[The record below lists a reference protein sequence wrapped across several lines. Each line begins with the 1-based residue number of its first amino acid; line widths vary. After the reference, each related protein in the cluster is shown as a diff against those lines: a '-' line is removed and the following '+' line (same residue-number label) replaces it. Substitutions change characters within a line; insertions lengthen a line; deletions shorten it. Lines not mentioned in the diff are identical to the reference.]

1 MSVFYNKK
9 TFLGLFLC
17 LFWVKNEIFAQT
29 FTDAILMQK
38 GQVCAAVMGG
48 QDSWKNYWE
57 GALKRDN
64 PNLGSVTSTSVMP
77 MFALGLTDK
86 INLIA
91 GVPFLKNAA
100 SAGTLKAESGFQD
113 FSLGLKYKPI
123 SKKIGPGT
131 IDLLGMAAFSMPTHK
146 YKADYLP
153 LCLGL
158 GAKQGTLRG
167 IFQYK
172 LNVGLLVGAQIG
184 YTSRSNTK
192 IDRTFYFVGDTP
204 YYTNEVDMPNVVDYS
219 ANIGFLNKSL
229 KINLIYSIM
238 DTKSTSDIRRN
249 DMPFI
254 SNNMDAT
261 RISGLIQYYLPKNH
275 KLSILLMGGSTLSGR
290 NVGQA
295 TSIGGGIAYQ
305 FGVFGGAKS
314 E

>member
-1 MSVFYNKK
+1 MGTFLNKK
-9 TFLGLFLC
+9 YFFGLLLL
-17 LFWVKNEIFAQT
+17 LFETKSQVFAQT

-38 GQVCAAVMGG
+38 GQVCAAVMSGN
-48 QDSWKNYWE
+48 DSWKNYWE
-57 GALKRDN
+57 GTLKRDN
-64 PNLGSVTSTSVMP
+64 QNIGTITSTSVMP
-77 MFALGLTDK
+77 MVALGLTNK
-86 INLIA
+86 INVILA
-91 GVPFLKNAA
+91 VPFIKNAA

-123 SKKIGPGT
+123 SKKIGLG
-131 IDLLGMAAFSMPTHK
+131 IFDLIGMAAFSTPTHA

-158 GAKQGTLRG
+158 GAKQGTVRS

-172 LNVGLLVGAQIG
+172 LNIGLLFGAQIG

-192 IDRTFYFVGDTP
+192 IDRNFYFVGDRP
-204 YYTNEVDMPNVVDYS
+204 FYTNEVEMPDVIDYS
-219 ANIGFLNKSL
+219 ATVGFLNKSL
-229 KINLIYSIM
+229 KINLLYAIM

-254 SNNMDAT
+254 SNNMDAS
-261 RISGLIQYYLPKNH
+261 RVSGLIQYYFPKNQ
-275 KLSILLMGGSTLSGR
+275 KLSVLLMGGYTISGR

-305 FGVFGGAKS
+305 FAVFGEKKTK
-314 E
+314 